1 MNAPSLLAELPAG
14 FAAPGFASQAVFRRA
29 LEALSRP
36 GRCQA
41 VTPQDTGALAP
52 PAGMSLALAAL
63 LLTLL
68 DGETTLW
75 LSPSLDA
82 GLVRSWLGFHTGV
95 LLVSRPEDAAHLAAR
110 GGELDLALWHR
121 IGRGSDERPQ
131 DGATLFVEVEALDEG
146 PGLSL
151 SGPGIASRASLA
163 VEGIAPE
170 VWAARAADHA
180 RYPLGADLLLCHGER
195 FAGLPRSTRL
205 VLEG

>member
-1 MNAPSLLAELPAG
+1 MNAPSLLADLPAG

-41 VTPQDTGALAP
+41 VTPQDTGVLTP

-75 LSPSLDA
+75 LSPSFDDA
-82 GLVRSWLGFHTGV
+82 LVRGWLAFHTGV
-95 LLVSRPEDAAHLAAR
+95 LLVARPEDAAHVAVRA
-110 GGELDLALWHR
+110 GELDLALWQR

-131 DGATLFVEVEALDEG
+131 DGATLLVEVDALDKG

-151 SGPGIASRASLA
+151 RGPGIATSASLA
-163 VEGIAPE
+163 VAGIAPA
-170 VWAARAADHA
+170 VWAARAADQA

-205 VLEG
+205 QLEG

>member
-1 MNAPSLLAELPAG
+1 MNAPTRLAELPSG
-14 FAAPGFASQAVFRRA
+14 FAAPGLASQAVFRRA

-36 GRCQA
+36 GRCQS
-41 VTPQDTGALAP
+41 VTPQDTGVLAP

-75 LSPSLDA
+75 LAPSLDA

-95 LLVSRPEDAAHLAAR
+95 LLVARPEDAAHLAVR
-110 GGELDLALWHR
+110 GGELDLALWGR

-131 DGATLFVEVEALDEG
+131 DGATLLVEVDALDHG
-146 PGLSL
+146 SALSL
-151 SGPGIASRASLA
+151 SGPGIASHASLSVA
-163 VEGIAPE
+163 GIAPE

-205 VLEG
+205 VLED